1 MAETTDP
8 VERSESLPVP
18 GLPPDWHVLATDKIV
33 SVVDTVKVKS
43 AGPAIKV
50 SRALVFGI
58 MGAIIAFFALLMFLI
73 GLVRA
78 LNNFLPS
85 GVWLVYMILGSLFMV
100 VGALLWSKRP
110 RGAAS

>member
-58 MGAIIAFFALLMFLI
+58 MGAVIALFALLMLLV
-73 GLVRA
+73 GVVRA

-85 GVWLVYMILGSLFMV
+85 GVWLVYMILGGIFMIL
-100 VGALLWSKRP
+100 GALLWSKRP